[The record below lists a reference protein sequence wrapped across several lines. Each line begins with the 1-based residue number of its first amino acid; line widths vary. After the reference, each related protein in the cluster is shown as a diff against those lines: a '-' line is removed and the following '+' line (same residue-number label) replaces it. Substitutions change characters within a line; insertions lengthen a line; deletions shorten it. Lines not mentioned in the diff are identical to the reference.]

1 MVARR
6 DAKTA
11 RHRATMPARRVAR
24 PPLRSTTR
32 HNKGTAQVGAASPY
46 GKRLGQALAFG
57 DARRDAAKEVTGKAE
72 DAQAKEEAPADEV
85 APEEGAATAAPAAP
99 DAPPAP
105 SAVPAAESAAAHA
118 EPAATTDAAPAPA
131 ASSEAGDT
139 ARKLAAGI
147 MSRTQVPAEGEER
160 IATAKAVM
168 IELCAGL
175 ISRGAIG
182 VGMATSGCGLDEAL
196 LPPVENFM
204 AWIQSTFLDS
214 ITMAEHGAL
223 LRASCGEVNKLIDAL
238 VGGGEVRKFIAAL
251 RAGSS
256 AGAATESAA
265 TTPSAAAKRPGSK
278 QRARM
283 QGRATKSPKSAKSS
297 GPARARS
304 APLVKGPGAALTAAT
319 KPRSAKKLVVAH
331 PAVKKPSVPAQRRPA
346 ASAPRR
352 RPASAANMGCAVDN
366 ALRTA
371 KGEKRR
377 RAEVEEPPPR
387 EPAAPESVWKEE
399 PLFESW

>member
-1 MVARR
+1 
-6 DAKTA
+6 
-11 RHRATMPARRVAR
+11 MPARRVAR
-24 PPLRSTTR
+24 PPLRNTTR
-32 HNKGTAQVGAASPY
+32 HNKGAAQVGAASPY

-72 DAQAKEEAPADEV
+72 DAEAKEEAPADEV

-105 SAVPAAESAAAHA
+105 SAAPAAESAAAA
-118 EPAATTDAAPAPA
+118 PAKPAATTEAAPAPA

-160 IATAKAVM
+160 VATAKAVM

-182 VGMATSGCGLDEAL
+182 VGMATSGCGLDAAL

-251 RAGSS
+251 RASS

-265 TTPSAAAKRPGSK
+265 STPGAAAKRPGSK

-304 APLVKGPGAALTAAT
+304 APLVKGPGAALPAAN

-331 PAVKKPSVPAQRRPA
+331 PAVVKKPSVPPAQRRPG

-352 RPASAANMGCAVDN
+352 RPASAANMGRAVDN

>member
-1 MVARR
+1 
-6 DAKTA
+6 
-11 RHRATMPARRVAR
+11 MP
-24 PPLRSTTR
+24 
-32 HNKGTAQVGAASPY
+32 
-46 GKRLGQALAFG
+46 
-57 DARRDAAKEVTGKAE
+57 
-72 DAQAKEEAPADEV
+72 
-85 APEEGAATAAPAAP
+85 
-99 DAPPAP
+99 
-105 SAVPAAESAAAHA
+105 
-118 EPAATTDAAPAPA
+118 
-131 ASSEAGDT
+131 
-139 ARKLAAGI
+139 
-147 MSRTQVPAEGEER
+147 
-160 IATAKAVM
+160 
-168 IELCAGL
+168 
-175 ISRGAIG
+175 
-182 VGMATSGCGLDEAL
+182 
-196 LPPVENFM
+196 
-204 AWIQSTFLDS
+204 
-214 ITMAEHGAL
+214 L

-265 TTPSAAAKRPGSK
+265 STPGAAAKRPGSK

-304 APLVKGPGAALTAAT
+304 APLVKGPGAALPAAN

-331 PAVKKPSVPAQRRPA
+331 PAVKKPSVPPAQRRPG

-352 RPASAANMGCAVDN
+352 RPASAANMGMGSAVDN